1 MSHISGN
8 YSFDFVRLDPSWDNS
23 LETGINSLVI
33 GMTCSFSGS
42 DSFGT
47 STTASQ
53 YVDGSTG
60 FNPCISY
67 EFLTGNLDAIC
78 NEFASGK
85 NWFESLQQSVSGSI
99 DHPVPVSNFPF
110 PISGDPHP
118 HPPSGLGEH
127 VVHSI

>member
-33 GMTCSFSGS
+33 GMTCAFSGS
-42 DSFGT
+42 DSFDT

-78 NEFASGK
+78 NEFASGN

-99 DHPVPVSNFPF
+99 DHPVAVSNFPF
-110 PISGDPHP
+110 PASGEPHP

-127 VVHSI
+127 DTHSI

>member
-8 YSFDFVRLDPSWDNS
+8 YSYDFVRLDPSWDNS
-23 LETGINSLVI
+23 LETGINSLVV

-42 DSFGT
+42 DSFDT

-78 NEFASGK
+78 NEFASGR
-85 NWFESLQQSVSGSI
+85 NWFESLRQSVSGSI
-99 DHPVPVSNFPF
+99 DHPVVVSNFPF
-110 PISGDPHP
+110 PSSGEPHP
-118 HPPSGLGEH
+118 HPPSGLN
-127 VVHSI
+127 